1 MYSLECASFRFDC
14 FFALLVFPGPTAAVS
29 ALFSNI
35 AITSCISLISLFH
48 PDQLPELMPIY
59 SALRALSPDRSVTWK
74 KDLTFADA
82 LAQQEQ
88 TSTEKAQMLQ
98 IKTVA
103 VWVMTSFALFHPHVL
118 VMFGLVPC
126 DEAGSCEPCPY
137 SSCLAS

>member
-1 MYSLECASFRFDC
+1 MTDWQERLGAMGDGRLTEASSSD
-14 FFALLVFPGPTAAVS
+14 LAAMGKV
-29 ALFSNI
+29 AV
-35 AITSCISLISLFH
+35 ATISLISLFH

-74 KDLTFADA
+74 KGLTFADA

-88 TSTEKAQMLQ
+88 TSTEKGQMLQ

>member
-1 MYSLECASFRFDC
+1 
-14 FFALLVFPGPTAAVS
+14 
-29 ALFSNI
+29 
-35 AITSCISLISLFH
+35 
-48 PDQLPELMPIY
+48 
-59 SALRALSPDRSVTWK
+59 
-74 KDLTFADA
+74 
-82 LAQQEQ
+82 
-88 TSTEKAQMLQ
+88 MLQ